1 MYKLT
6 LNEEAKKAHVACYF
20 NAVRAVLKAIAD
32 GRAVH
37 FYRSKETFD
46 LPCRDAS
53 VRRLFKILLDYTTSE
68 SDNFLIA
75 DPDRL
80 WKLIQDYNQHIASC
94 SWQIDSSPYSECYKF
109 IQKLFSYDRFANSEC
124 PRALEFEQDKSVIK
138 TLKIAEVAGANWNG
152 KEWSAQRFIES
163 LGVRYCPYCN
173 AETVYSIVFKK
184 GPPIKTARSA
194 LDHYFPQSQFPFLAI
209 SLCNLVPSCTRC
221 NTNIKRD
228 RELNYIRHLNPYS
241 DSLHDAIRFVCA
253 PTDCAA
259 GFRPELIRT
268 EDDFRFTIRERGTIG
283 NEGLERRGKNLAD
296 FFYIKDIY
304 NRLFRYEVVQD
315 IYHSRI
321 AGSAYYNM
329 LRKMLG
335 ENISDER
342 LRELFLIV
350 TVDTSN
356 INMIRLSKLAI
367 DMHEMVLESLGRDA

>member
-20 NAVRAVLKAIAD
+20 NAVRATLKAIVD
-32 GRAVH
+32 GKAVR
-37 FYRSKETFD
+37 FWRTKEAFD
-46 LPCRDAS
+46 LPCHNAS

-68 SDNFLIA
+68 SDNLLVA
-75 DPDRL
+75 QPDRL
-80 WKLIQDYNQHIASC
+80 WKLIQDYNQYLASC
-94 SWQIDSSPYSECYKF
+94 SWRKDSYPYSECYKF
-109 IQKLFSYDRFANSEC
+109 IKKLFSYDRFVNPKCA
-124 PRALEFEQDKSVIK
+124 RALEFEQGKSVIR
-138 TLKIAEVAGANWNG
+138 TIAISKVAETSWSG
-152 KEWSAQRFIES
+152 KEWNALRFIES

-173 AETVYSIVFKK
+173 AETVYSISFENESPV
-184 GPPIKTARSA
+184 KTARSA
-194 LDHYFPQSQFPFLAI
+194 LDHYFSQSTYPFLAI

-221 NTNIKRD
+221 NTDIKRD
-228 RELNYIRHLNPYS
+228 RELDYIEHLNPYS

-283 NEGLERRGKNLAD
+283 NAGIERRGKNLTD
-296 FFYIKDIY
+296 FFYIKEIY
-304 NRLFRYEVVQD
+304 NRLFRYEAVQD

-321 AGSAYYNM
+321 AGSAYYDM

-335 ENISDER
+335 ENISYER
-342 LRELFLIV
+342 LRELFLNV
-350 TVDTSN
+350 TVDASK

-367 DMHEMVLESLGRDA
+367 DMHEMVLESLCRDA